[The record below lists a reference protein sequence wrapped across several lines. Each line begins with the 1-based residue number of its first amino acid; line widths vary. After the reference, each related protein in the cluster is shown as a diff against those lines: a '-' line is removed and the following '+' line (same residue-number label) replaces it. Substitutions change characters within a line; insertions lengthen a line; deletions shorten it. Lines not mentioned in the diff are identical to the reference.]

1 MFVLHVELKVKP
13 GLQQALEKTY
23 REVFLPAISRQPGFQ
38 AAHLLRPVEDGA
50 SGYRLSL
57 AFKQQS
63 LQQQW
68 VATDVHQQVWPQI
81 ESQCAEFSASG
92 YETV

>member
-13 GLQQALEKTY
+13 GLQLALEKAY

-38 AAHLLRPVEDGA
+38 AARLLRPVEDGA
-50 SGYRLSL
+50 PGYRLSL

-81 ESQCAEFSASG
+81 ESLCVEFSARG
-92 YETV
+92 FETV

>member
-23 REVFLPAISRQPGFQ
+23 LEVFLPAISRQPGFQ
-38 AAHLLRPVEDGA
+38 AAHLLRPAEDGA
-50 SGYRLSL
+50 HDYRLSL
-57 AFKQQS
+57 CFDDQS

-68 VATDVHQQVWPQI
+68 VATDIHQQVWPQI
-81 ESQCAEFSASG
+81 ESLCVEFSAIG
-92 YETV
+92 YNTV